1 MMTSWN
7 ETEQIE
13 AHLSGRL
20 DTGNALVFEARML
33 IEPEL
38 SDKII
43 WQQKTYGVIQS
54 YGRRQLKR
62 EIEAVHQKLFTQ
74 PEHTSFSQKIR
85 RLFTNK

>member
-13 AHLSGRL
+13 AHLLGRH

-33 IEPEL
+33 LDPEL
-38 SDKII
+38 SDKIV
-43 WQQKTYGVIQS
+43 WQKKTYSIIQTYS
-54 YGRRQLKR
+54 RRQLKK

-85 RLFTNK
+85 RLFNKK

>member
-13 AHLSGRL
+13 VHLSGRS

-33 IEPEL
+33 LDPEL
-38 SDKII
+38 NDKVL
-43 WQQKTYGVIQS
+43 WQKKTYAIIQNYS
-54 YGRRQLKR
+54 RRQLKR
-62 EIEAVHQKLFTQ
+62 EIDAVHQKLFTQ
-74 PEHTSFSQKIR
+74 PEHISFRQKIR

>member
-20 DTGNALVFEARML
+20 DTGNALVFEARLML
-33 IEPEL
+33 EPGL
-38 SDKII
+38 SDRVL
-43 WQQKTYGVIQS
+43 WQNKTYKVIQT
-54 YGRRQLKR
+54 YGRKQLKR

-74 PEHTSFSQKIR
+74 PGHTSFSQKIKAF
-85 RLFTNK
+85 FTNR